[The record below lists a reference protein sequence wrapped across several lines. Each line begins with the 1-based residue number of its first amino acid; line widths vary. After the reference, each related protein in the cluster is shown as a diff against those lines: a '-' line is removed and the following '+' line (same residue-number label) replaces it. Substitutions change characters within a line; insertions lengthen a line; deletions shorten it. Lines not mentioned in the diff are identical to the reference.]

1 MKRFLAV
8 FIIILSSLI
17 FVVLEH
23 KNTQYY
29 RVLEVIEGDK
39 FYIDLNKNGAKDKD
53 ELFYVKN
60 VNTFPAKYNSK
71 IKEYAERYDITV
83 CEALSLGEAAKN
95 FTKEKLEGK
104 EISFKNPP
112 VPYKPRYYYRF
123 AEILTKDNKD
133 FGIILL
139 EEGLAFAYES
149 KSRSKNF
156 NPYKTFEN
164 LKKLKKN
171 AEFYSKTCSKDEKRD
186 FEKDKQNQEFQHNT
200 KLKTQAYTDS
210 PVRKFGSVTIFLINP
225 NTFNKPSNT
234 CKTQACRVIL
244 DNIKNAQNSID
255 FALYGFEGQDEIFKA
270 LIEAKSRGVTVRG
283 VVDSKPDNTFVY
295 RDTTKLISNFQAIS
309 DFKTP
314 FMHNKFF
321 IFDKKAVITG
331 TMNISASGCGGYNA
345 NTVVLTDNPSIAA
358 VFTQEFND
366 MYGGKFQSAKGN
378 NTSKN
383 MPLDSGGT
391 LDIYFSPMGNALYE
405 GILPL
410 IKRAKQ
416 EIFISIFYLTNKE
429 IIEALIGAKSRG
441 VNVKIIYDAVGANAM
456 RERVKQLRASGVHVK
471 VENWGGKDHEKNM
484 VIDGKIFITGSANFS
499 NSGMK
504 KNDENV
510 LIFKSPEIA
519 GFYRDYFLKLYHSI
533 DNKYLK
539 FIPRAESFESGNSCY
554 DGIDNNFDGKTDF
567 EDAGCKR

>member
-1 MKRFLAV
+1 MKRFWAV

-17 FVVLEH
+17 FLVLERQ
-23 KNTQYY
+23 NIEYY

-39 FYIDLNKNGAKDKD
+39 FYIDLNKNGIKDKD
-53 ELFYVKN
+53 EIFHVKN
-60 VNTFPAKYNSK
+60 VNAFPSKYNSK
-71 IKEYAERYDITV
+71 VEEYAERYDITV

-95 FTKEKLEGK
+95 FAKEKLEGK

-112 VPYKPRYYYRF
+112 VPYNPRYYYRF
-123 AEILTKDNKD
+123 AEILTEDNKD

-139 EEGLAFAYES
+139 EEGLGFAYES
-149 KSRSKNF
+149 KSGSKKF
-156 NPYKTFEN
+156 NPYKVFEN

-171 AEFYSKTCSKDEKRD
+171 AAFYSKTCLKNEKQD
-186 FEKDKQNQEFQHNT
+186 FKKDKQNQGFQRDVN
-200 KLKTQAYTDS
+200 LKTPIYTES
-210 PVRKFGSVTIFLINP
+210 PVRKFGDVTVFLINP
-225 NTFNKPSNT
+225 NTLNKPSNT
-234 CKTQACRVIL
+234 CKTAACRAIL
-244 DNIKNAQNSID
+244 TNIGNAQKSID
-255 FALYGFEGQDEIFKA
+255 FALYGFEGQNEILKA
-270 LIEAKSRGVTVRG
+270 LIEAKNRGVKIRG
-283 VVDSKPDNTFVY
+283 VVDSKADNSFVY

-309 DFKTP
+309 DFKAP

-321 IFDKKAVITG
+321 IFDEKSVITG

-345 NTVVLTDNPSIAA
+345 NTVVLIENSSAAA
-358 VFTQEFND
+358 VFTREFEN
-366 MYGGKFQSAKGN
+366 MYGGNFGTAKEN
-378 NTSKN
+378 NSKQVILNDGTS
-383 MPLDSGGT
+383 
-391 LDIYFSPMGNALYE
+391 LDIYFSPMGNPLYE

-429 IIEALIGAKSRG
+429 IIEALIEAKNRG
-441 VNVKIIYDAVGANAM
+441 VDVKIIYDAVGANAM
-456 RERVKQLRASGVHVK
+456 KERVKRLRASGVFLK
-471 VENWGGKDHEKNM
+471 VENWGGKEKKKNM

-510 LIFKSPEIA
+510 LIFKNPEIA
-519 GFYRDYFLKLYHSI
+519 GFYREYFLKLYHSV

>member
-17 FVVLEH
+17 FIVLER
-23 KNTQYY
+23 KNVEYY
-29 RVLEVIEGDK
+29 RVLEVVEGDK
-39 FYIDLNKNGAKDKD
+39 FYIDLNKNGTKDKD
-53 ELFYVKN
+53 ELFHIKN
-60 VNTFPAKYNSK
+60 VNTFPVKYNSK
-71 IKEYAERYDITV
+71 IEEYTERYDLTV

-95 FTKEKLEGK
+95 FTKEKFEGK
-104 EISFKNPP
+104 EISFKNPL
-112 VPYKPRYYYRF
+112 VPYNPRYYYRF
-123 AEILTKDNKD
+123 AEILTEDNKD

-149 KSRSKNF
+149 KSHSKKF

-164 LKKLKKN
+164 LKKLKRN
-171 AEFYSKTCSKDEKRD
+171 AAFYSKTCSKNEKQNTK
-186 FEKDKQNQEFQHNT
+186 KDKQNQGFQRDVN
-200 KLKTQAYTDS
+200 LKTQTYTES

-225 NTFNKPSNT
+225 NTFNKPSNV
-234 CKTQACRVIL
+234 CKTAACKAIL
-244 DNIKNAQNSID
+244 TGINNAQKSID
-255 FALYGFEGQDEIFKA
+255 FALYGFEGQSEILKA
-270 LIEAKSRGVTVRG
+270 LTEAKNRGVKIRG
-283 VVDSKPDNTFVY
+283 AVDSKADGSFVY
-295 RDTTKLISNFQAIS
+295 RDTTKLVSDFQAIS
-309 DFKTP
+309 DYKTP

-321 IFDKKAVITG
+321 IFDEKAVITG

-345 NTVVLTDNPSIAA
+345 NTVVLINNPSIAA

-383 MPLDSGGT
+383 IPLDFGGT
-391 LDIYFSPMGNALYE
+391 LDIYFSPSGNALHE

-410 IKRAKQ
+410 IERAKQ
-416 EIFISIFYLTNKE
+416 EIFISIFYLTNRE
-429 IIEALIGAKSRG
+429 IIEALTEAKNRG
-441 VNVKIIYDAVGANAM
+441 VDVKIIYDAVGANAM
-456 RERVKQLRASGVHVK
+456 KELVKLLRASGVLLK

-484 VIDGKIFITGSANFS
+484 VIDGKFFITGSANFS

-504 KNDENV
+504 KNDENI